1 MNPPILQTQTINFS
15 YDQDTVLHSISMNVS
30 PGEFVGILG
39 PNGSGKSTL
48 LKLLGGV
55 LKPDSG
61 QLYFKQNHYH
71 KYQRK
76 KLAQSITW
84 VPQEHPM
91 IFPFKVSEIV
101 LMGRH
106 PYLSAFTFEGD
117 EDIEIAR
124 SAMELTQT
132 LQFAQRNFNE
142 ISGGE
147 KQRVVIAGAIAQEP
161 ELMILDEPTSALD
174 IKYQIQILNILKQ
187 LNENQQTTIILAM
200 HDLHLASKFCTR
212 LILLDEGE
220 IFKDGATEDV
230 LQKEPIEKVYGV
242 KVHVIHDQNGN
253 IIISPD
259 RLCTQ

>member
-84 VPQEHPM
+84 IPQEHPM
-91 IFPFKVSEIV
+91 VFPFKVSEIV

-117 EDIEIAR
+117 EDIDIAR
-124 SAMELTQT
+124 SAME
-132 LQFAQRNFNE
+132 ARN
-142 ISGGE
+142 S
-147 KQRVVIAGAIAQEP
+147 VV
-161 ELMILDEPTSALD
+161 
-174 IKYQIQILNILKQ
+174 
-187 LNENQQTTIILAM
+187 
-200 HDLHLASKFCTR
+200 
-212 LILLDEGE
+212 
-220 IFKDGATEDV
+220 
-230 LQKEPIEKVYGV
+230 
-242 KVHVIHDQNGN
+242 
-253 IIISPD
+253 
-259 RLCTQ
+259 